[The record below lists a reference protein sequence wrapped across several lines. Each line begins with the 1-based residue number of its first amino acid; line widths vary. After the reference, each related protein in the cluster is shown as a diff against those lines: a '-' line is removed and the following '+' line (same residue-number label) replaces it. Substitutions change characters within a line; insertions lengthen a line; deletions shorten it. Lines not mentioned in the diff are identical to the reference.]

1 MSGLF
6 IHEREIKNVFI
17 IFVRI
22 IDMKIYQKHKRR
34 NAAVVL
40 ISIWSLFLGMQLMRL
55 FTADDLLNFNNYFD
69 LLLPVVSLI
78 MFFTMYFYPSLEI
91 KNGQL
96 IKYDLFIK
104 HKINIA
110 EIEYIKKVF
119 GDIHVKGK
127 NKIIA
132 IDHHLINEDD
142 QQRLLG
148 ELESRKRLKLA

>member
-1 MSGLF
+1 
-6 IHEREIKNVFI
+6 
-17 IFVRI
+17 
-22 IDMKIYQKHKRR
+22 MKIYQKHKRR

-55 FTADDLLNFNNYFD
+55 FTADDLLNFNNYFEI
-69 LLLPVVSLI
+69 LLPIVSLI
-78 MFFTMYFYPSLEI
+78 MFFTMYFYPNLEI

-104 HKINIA
+104 HKINID

-127 NKIIA
+127 NKIIVVNH
-132 IDHHLINEDD
+132 DLISEDD

-148 ELESRKRLKLA
+148 ELESRTSLKLA